1 VGVDEAERRLLVH
14 EVNKDAREDRVF
26 EDVGET
32 AGMKGVAVVHDRETR
47 SNPGPKRR
55 RARQRTGATAIEPRW
70 QLWRATLRQIA

>member
-1 VGVDEAERRLLVH
+1 MGVDEAEGRLLAL

-55 RARQRTGATAIEPRW
+55 PACQRTGATAIEPRW